1 MLHQDETVNHK
12 RSHEISE
19 TTASAQK
26 RSKQDFQDDG
36 EGPSRKRTREQ
47 AREQPVRSGEREGC
61 FWKYPR
67 GEVDLM
73 GYMLYLIRLRGFL
86 RFCPSLGRILC

>member
-47 AREQPVRSGEREGC
+47 AREQPVRSGEREGAPGNIQGGSGPNGLC
-61 FWKYPR
+61 AVFHQI
-67 GEVDLM
+67 E
-73 GYMLYLIRLRGFL
+73 
-86 RFCPSLGRILC
+86 RIFKVLS